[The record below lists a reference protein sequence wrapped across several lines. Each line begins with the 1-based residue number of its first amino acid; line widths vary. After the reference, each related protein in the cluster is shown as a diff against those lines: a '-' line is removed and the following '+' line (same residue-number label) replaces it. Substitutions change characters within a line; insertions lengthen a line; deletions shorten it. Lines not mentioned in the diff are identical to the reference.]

1 MPSGRSLLILLLV
14 VLLLLAPARA
24 GDRPAAPAWGEVA
37 DQLDWRPRPAWHAGA
52 QGAADLAPL
61 GDDRSAVIEWRD
73 IIFFEPAD
81 AADRGVALGAVHPV
95 GCAKIHRRV
104 ELGVVYPGLFIR
116 VSDLVC
122 GHGSSC

>member
-14 VLLLLAPARA
+14 VLLLLAPAGPASLLAPAWA

-61 GDDRSAVIEWRD
+61 GDDRSAVIEWRN

-81 AADRGVALGAVHPV
+81 AADRGVAIGARADF
-95 GCAKIHRRV
+95 GGQRRAFSAV
-104 ELGVVYPGLFIR
+104 IALRFEF
-116 VSDLVC
+116 
-122 GHGSSC
+122 